1 MMLREQAQIA
11 FLCQEG
17 AWECAV
23 DAMRM
28 LNLTTLLDRAPPE
41 PASPPPP
48 PESSSA

>member
-11 FLCQEG
+11 FVRQEG
-17 AWECAV
+17 AWGCAV
-23 DAMRM
+23 DAMR
-28 LNLTTLLDRAPPE
+28 LLDLTTLLDRAPPE